1 MLIIKKLTKKYENKT
16 IFNKIS
22 LTFPNQGLYSIIGE
36 SGCGKS
42 TLLNLIGCLDEEYEG
57 EMFFDGH
64 NYRIEAN
71 NIRKK
76 IGIIYQN
83 YNLLEDLSVKDN
95 ITISLKIKGLVDD
108 KTIEKTCEKLNLST
122 DLLNKKAKVL
132 SGGEKQR
139 VALARILVTKP
150 KIILADEP
158 TGSLDSS
165 NGNKVLEHLKEVSK
179 DTLVILVTH
188 NKDLAYKYSDDVIL
202 FESLNGYDKRDK
214 KRKYDYKENK
224 DNSNFLILKSHFK
237 SNAFRHMLSC
247 IALVVSF
254 VFSSFSLSFFL
265 NATPLLE
272 NVSSNYVDKDVFSIS
287 KTFSHKI
294 DNSFFSLTTVERPTF
309 DELKSL
315 SKILPPIDFY
325 YSLNPFVPEIIDIND
340 YTILNVSFVPCFV
353 PMESNEVIINSLL
366 FKEMKEEKIFFDI
379 EKSYFIED
387 QGYSFSHRF
396 SYEIKSVVEEVGLLN
411 TKKIYYNYFNMYNLL
426 DSHITRDKSPIELIK
441 EAKSDEELSSYK
453 MLMHLKSKQNVSLLY
468 KIINRGI
475 TNYEITSNAYSID
488 STLYQIADALK
499 LVLTMFEI
507 IIAIS
512 CFAIVF
518 FLVVSLLNDYTK
530 EKAILLSLG
539 KNRKSFFTLYLQ
551 EILIVLLFSFVIGVI
566 TLIFLKQLIQKF
578 IITYNFGISFN
589 VLPATLIVMITYI
602 LIMTLILLI
611 TNKKFERKNLINY
624 LRNE

>member
-42 TLLNLIGCLDEEYEG
+42 TLLNLIGCLDEEYGG
-57 EMFFDGH
+57 EMFFDNH

-71 NIRKK
+71 NIRKQ

-95 ITISLKIKGLVDD
+95 IMISLKIKGLVDD
-108 KTIEKTCEKLNLST
+108 KIIEKTCEKLNLST
-122 DLLNKKAKVL
+122 DLLNKKVKVL

-158 TGSLDSS
+158 TGSLDSL
-165 NGNKVLEHLKEVSK
+165 NGNKVMEYLKEVSK

-224 DNSNFLILKSHFK
+224 DNSNFLILKNHFK

-265 NATPLLE
+265 NAPPLLE

-287 KTFSHKI
+287 KTFSYKI
-294 DNSFFSLTTVERPTF
+294 NNSFFSLTTVERPTF
-309 DELKSL
+309 DELQSL

-325 YSLNPFVPEIIDIND
+325 YSLNPFIPEIIDIND

-353 PMESNEVIINSLL
+353 PMKSNEVIINSLL
-366 FKEMKEEKIFFDI
+366 FKEMQEKEIFFDI

-387 QGYSFSHRF
+387 QEYSFSHRF
-396 SYEIKSVVEEVGLLN
+396 SYEIKNVVEEVGFLN

-426 DSHITRDKSPIELIK
+426 DSHMTRDKSPIELIK

-468 KIINRGI
+468 EIINRGI
-475 TNYEITSNAYSID
+475 TNFEITSNAYSID
-488 STLYQIADALK
+488 STLYQIVGALK
-499 LVLTMFEI
+499 LVLTMFEV

-539 KNRKSFFTLYLQ
+539 KNRNSFFALYLQ
-551 EILIVLLFSFVIGVI
+551 EILIVLLFGFIIGVI
-566 TLIFLKQLIQKF
+566 ALIFLKQLIQKF
-578 IITYNFGISFN
+578 IITYNFDISFN
-589 VLPATLIVMITYI
+589 VLPAMLIVMVTYI
-602 LIMTLILLI
+602 LIMSLILLI

-624 LRNE
+624 LRDE

>member
-16 IFNKIS
+16 ICNKIS

-76 IGIIYQN
+76 IGIIYQS

-108 KTIEKTCEKLNLST
+108 KIIEKTCEKLNLST

-165 NGNKVLEHLKEVSK
+165 NGNKVLEYLKEVSK

-224 DNSNFLILKSHFK
+224 DNSNFLILKNHFK
-237 SNAFRHMLSC
+237 SNAFRHILSC

-426 DSHITRDKSPIELIK
+426 DSYITRDKSPIELIK

-468 KIINRGI
+468 EIINRGI

-602 LIMTLILLI
+602 VIMTLILLI

>member
-57 EMFFDGH
+57 EMFFDNH

-71 NIRKK
+71 NIRKQ

-108 KTIEKTCEKLNLST
+108 KIIAKTCEKLNLST

-139 VALARILVTKP
+139 VALARILVTNP

-158 TGSLDSS
+158 TGSLDSL
-165 NGNKVLEHLKEVSK
+165 NGNKVMEYLKEISK

-325 YSLNPFVPEIIDIND
+325 YFLNPFVPEIIDIND
-340 YTILNVSFVPCFV
+340 HTILNVSFVPCFV

-366 FKEMKEEKIFFDI
+366 FKEMKKEKIFFDI

-387 QGYSFSHRF
+387 QEYSFSHRF

-426 DSHITRDKSPIELIK
+426 DSYITRDKSPIELIK

-475 TNYEITSNAYSID
+475 TNFEITSNAYSID
-488 STLYQIADALK
+488 STLYQIVDALK

-512 CFAIVF
+512 CFDIVF

>member
-57 EMFFDGH
+57 EMFFDGR

-165 NGNKVLEHLKEVSK
+165 NGNKVLEYLKEVSK

-188 NKDLAYKYSDDVIL
+188 NKDMAYKYSDDVIL

-294 DNSFFSLTTVERPTF
+294 DNSLFSLTTVERPTF

-468 KIINRGI
+468 EIINRGI

-539 KNRKSFFTLYLQ
+539 KNRKSFFALYLQ
-551 EILIVLLFSFVIGVI
+551 EILIVLLCSFVIGVI

-602 LIMTLILLI
+602 LIMTLILFI

>member
-57 EMFFDGH
+57 EMFFDNH

-71 NIRKK
+71 NIRKQ

-108 KTIEKTCEKLNLST
+108 KIIAKTCGKLNLST

-139 VALARILVTKP
+139 VALARILVTNP

-158 TGSLDSS
+158 TGSLDSL
-165 NGNKVLEHLKEVSK
+165 NGNKVMEYLKEISK

-202 FESLNGYDKRDK
+202 FESLNGYDKHDK

-224 DNSNFLILKSHFK
+224 DNSNFLILKNHFK

-325 YSLNPFVPEIIDIND
+325 YFLNPFVPEIIDIND

-366 FKEMKEEKIFFDI
+366 FKEMKKEKIFFDI

-387 QGYSFSHRF
+387 QEYSFSHRF
-396 SYEIKSVVEEVGLLN
+396 SYEIKSVVEEVGFLN

-426 DSHITRDKSPIELIK
+426 DSYITRDKSPIELIK

-475 TNYEITSNAYSID
+475 TNFEITSNAYSID
-488 STLYQIADALK
+488 STLYQIVDALK

-539 KNRKSFFTLYLQ
+539 KNRNSFFALYLQ

-566 TLIFLKQLIQKF
+566 ALIFLKQLIQKF
-578 IITYNFGISFN
+578 IITYNFEISFN
-589 VLPATLIVMITYI
+589 VLPATFIVMITYI

-611 TNKKFERKNLINY
+611 TNKKFERTNLINY
-624 LRNE
+624 LRDE

>member
-57 EMFFDGH
+57 EMLFDGH

-165 NGNKVLEHLKEVSK
+165 NGNKVLEYLKEVSK

-468 KIINRGI
+468 EIINRGI

-507 IIAIS
+507 IISIS

>member
-16 IFNKIS
+16 ICNKIS

-76 IGIIYQN
+76 IGIIYQS

-108 KTIEKTCEKLNLST
+108 KIIEKTCEKLNLST

-165 NGNKVLEHLKEVSK
+165 NGNKVLEYLKEVSK

-237 SNAFRHMLSC
+237 SNAFRHILSC

-426 DSHITRDKSPIELIK
+426 DSYITRDKSPIELIK

-468 KIINRGI
+468 EIINRGI

-602 LIMTLILLI
+602 VIMTLILLI

>member
-57 EMFFDGH
+57 EMFFDNH

-71 NIRKK
+71 NIRKQ

-83 YNLLEDLSVKDN
+83 YNLLEDLSAKDN
-95 ITISLKIKGLVDD
+95 IMISLKIKGLVDD
-108 KTIEKTCEKLNLST
+108 KIIEKICEKLNLST

-165 NGNKVLEHLKEVSK
+165 NGNKVMEYLKEVST

-224 DNSNFLILKSHFK
+224 DNSNFLILKNHFK

-353 PMESNEVIINSLL
+353 PMKSNEVIINSLL
-366 FKEMKEEKIFFDI
+366 FKEMKEKEIFFDI

-387 QGYSFSHRF
+387 QEYSFSHRF
-396 SYEIKSVVEEVGLLN
+396 SYEIKSVVEEVGFLN
-411 TKKIYYNYFNMYNLL
+411 TKKIYYNYFNMYSLL

-468 KIINRGI
+468 EIINRGI
-475 TNYEITSNAYSID
+475 TNFEITSNAYSID
-488 STLYQIADALK
+488 STLYQIVDALK
-499 LVLTMFEI
+499 LVLTMFEV

-539 KNRKSFFTLYLQ
+539 KNRNSFFALYLQ

-566 TLIFLKQLIQKF
+566 ALIFLKQLIQKF
-578 IITYNFGISFN
+578 IITYNFDISFN
-589 VLPATLIVMITYI
+589 VLPAMIIVMVTYI

-624 LRNE
+624 LRDE

>member
-76 IGIIYQN
+76 IGIIYQS

-108 KTIEKTCEKLNLST
+108 KIIEKTCEKLNLST

-165 NGNKVLEHLKEVSK
+165 NGNKVLEYLKEVSK

-237 SNAFRHMLSC
+237 SNAFRHILSC

-426 DSHITRDKSPIELIK
+426 DSYITRDKSPIELIK

-468 KIINRGI
+468 EIINRGI
-475 TNYEITSNAYSID
+475 TNYEIKSNAYSID

-578 IITYNFGISFN
+578 IIIYNFGISFN

-602 LIMTLILLI
+602 VIMTLILLI

>member
-108 KTIEKTCEKLNLST
+108 KIIEKTCEKLNLST

-165 NGNKVLEHLKEVSK
+165 NGNKVLEYLKEVSK

-237 SNAFRHMLSC
+237 SNAFRHILSC

-294 DNSFFSLTTVERPTF
+294 DNSFFSLTTVERPTV

-426 DSHITRDKSPIELIK
+426 DSYITRDKSPIELIK

-468 KIINRGI
+468 EIINRGI